1 MKEFSQYF
9 KYLNFQ
15 YFLLE
20 KKVLAIFPMMVFVV
34 AIFATPFS
42 YAVSDTRQVE
52 TICSLTIVGP
62 YYNCSEKW
70 SLIPYDEELPGHCN
84 ENIATGLASKACTR
98 YTKYGSDV
106 ISADIHLG
114 TLHGDD
120 TIFPYPSGPDKQ
132 SVLYHELKHAVC
144 GCTWHTEIAND
155 FIN

>member
-52 TICSLTIVGP
+52 TICSLTIVDP

-70 SLIPYDEELPGHCN
+70 SLISYDEKFPEQCN
-84 ENIATGLASKACTR
+84 ENIATGLAAKACAK

-106 ISADIHLG
+106 ISAEIHLG
-114 TLHGDD
+114 TQHGAD
-120 TIFPYPSGPDKQ
+120 TSFPYPGGPEIQ
-132 SVLYHELKHAVC
+132 SVLYHELQHTIC